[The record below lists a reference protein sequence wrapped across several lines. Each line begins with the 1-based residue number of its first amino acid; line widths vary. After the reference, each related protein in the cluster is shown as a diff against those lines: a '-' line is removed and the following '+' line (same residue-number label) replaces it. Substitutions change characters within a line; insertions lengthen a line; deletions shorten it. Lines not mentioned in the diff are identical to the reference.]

1 MTNNIPFEDFNLS
14 AGLLE
19 SIKKCGFT
27 TASAIQELTIDPILE
42 GKDILA
48 LAETGSGKTASF
60 AIPIIEH
67 IIHDDLVEV
76 DEVHY
81 VVLSPTRELAQQT
94 AKVFKDLGSDS
105 GIKTVCVIGG
115 ESLEKQKE
123 QIKKGAHIIIATPG
137 RLVDLLKQKAV
148 LIDRTYGI
156 VFDEADRLFDMGFQR
171 DIEYT
176 LGQMPDDRQLIMV
189 SATTNMAVLNT
200 AYKFNSTPIEIKLN
214 EDNMV
219 VDHIDHKLAM
229 INENEKMGLLV
240 NLIRNHEDAYALVFC
255 NTKFQTH
262 LVAEWLI
269 AMDFKAKAISGGL
282 SQVKRTKLIKDFK
295 SKETTILVCTDVAAR
310 GLDIKD
316 VNLVINY
323 DLPQDAAN
331 YVHRIGRTGRA
342 GCEGEA
348 ISFCSFDDCE
358 YLDPIQDFIGDK
370 IPKLDVG
377 PEDISKNLS
386 KKPFID
392 RKTFKVVDRTT
403 GKPLTQEQKDQ
414 RKKPQRKKAQNNAKK
429 KTSERDKKTTEVA
442 VRPVTKPIKKIEKK
456 PNTPTF
462 TIQADS
468 QESAKAAALAF
479 FKIKYDSQ
487 LSLDE
492 STQGRKKFF
501 LFGKRLTKFTYSL
514 RPTYK
519 KIVMP
524 FLINL
529 IKKAN
534 LKLFAKFSFNGK
546 DIKIFFS
553 GADEKMLTRDNNELL
568 QALEHL
574 TRLHLYNSVEVP
586 REVRL
591 NFKCKGVKSQE
602 DSLIKM
608 VERETAK
615 VLDSREP
622 VTLKALNASDR
633 RLVHQ
638 HLDKHK
644 EVKTVSIGEGRMKK
658 IKITLA

>member
-1 MTNNIPFEDFNLS
+1 MTNNIPFKDFNLS
-14 AGLLE
+14 PALLDAIE
-19 SIKKCGFT
+19 KCGFT
-27 TASAIQELTIDPILE
+27 AASAIQELTIDPILE

-94 AKVFKDLGSDS
+94 EKVFKQLGSAA

-115 ESLEKQKE
+115 ESLGKQKE
-123 QIKKGAHIIIATPG
+123 QISKGAHIIVATPG
-137 RLVDLLKQKAV
+137 RLVDLLKQEAV

-176 LGQMPDDRQLIMV
+176 LSQMPDDRQLIMV

-200 AYKFNSTPIEIKLN
+200 AYKFNSTPIELKLN

-229 INENEKMGLLV
+229 VNENEKMGLLV

-282 SQVKRTKLIKDFK
+282 SQSKRTKLIKDFR

-323 DLPQDAAN
+323 NLPQDAAN

-342 GCEGEA
+342 GSEGEA

-358 YLDPIQDFIGDK
+358 YLDPIQEFIGDK
-370 IPKLDVG
+370 IPKFEVG
-377 PEDISKNLS
+377 PEDISRQLS

-392 RKTFKVVDRTT
+392 RKTFKVVDRET
-403 GKPLTQEQKDQ
+403 GKPLTQEEKDK
-414 RKKPQRKKAQNNAKK
+414 RKKPQRKKTQRKAKERTQERVK
-429 KTSERDKKTTEVA
+429 KAPVNEQTTT
-442 VRPVTKPIKKIEKK
+442 RPVKKIEKK

-468 QESAKAAALAF
+468 QEAAKKAALAF

-492 STQGRKKFF
+492 TTQGRKKFF
-501 LFGKRLTKFTYSL
+501 LFGKRLTKYTYSL

-546 DIKIFFS
+546 NIRIFFS

-574 TRLHLYNSVEVP
+574 TRLHLYNSVKVP

-591 NFKCKGVKSQE
+591 NFKCKGLKNQE
-602 DSLIKM
+602 DYLIKM

-658 IKITLA
+658 IQITLA

>member
-1 MTNNIPFEDFNLS
+1 MTNNIPFEEFNLRP
-14 AGLLE
+14 GLLN

-27 TASAIQELTIDPILE
+27 TASAIQELTIQPILE

-76 DEVHY
+76 NEVHY

-94 AKVFKDLGSDS
+94 EKVFKELGSES
-105 GIKTVCVIGG
+105 GVNTVCVIGG

-123 QIKKGAHIIIATPG
+123 LINKGAHIIVATPG

-156 VFDEADRLFDMGFQR
+156 VFDEADRLFDMGFKR

-189 SATTNMAVLNT
+189 SATTNMEVLNT
-200 AYKFNSTPIEIKLN
+200 AYKFNSTPIELKLN

-229 INENEKMGLLV
+229 INANEKMGLLV
-240 NLIRNHEDAYALVFC
+240 STIRNHEDAYALVFC

-269 AMDFKAKAISGGL
+269 AMNFKAKAISGGL
-282 SQVKRTKLIKDFK
+282 SQSKRTKLIKDFR

-358 YLDPIQDFIGDK
+358 YLDPIQEFIGDK
-370 IPKLDVG
+370 IPKLEIV

-403 GKPLTQEQKDQ
+403 GKPLTEQQKEQ
-414 RKKPQRKKAQNNAKK
+414 RKKPQRKKTQNNAKK
-429 KTSERDKKTTEVA
+429 RTQERVKKTVEVA
-442 VRPVTKPIKKIEKK
+442 NRPVTKPIKKIEKK
-456 PNTPTF
+456 PNAPTF

-487 LSLDE
+487 LNLDE
-492 STQGRKKFF
+492 STLGRKKYF

-529 IKKAN
+529 IKKAK

-568 QALEHL
+568 QALEYL

-658 IKITLA
+658 IQIILA

>member
-1 MTNNIPFEDFNLS
+1 MTDNIPFEDFNLS

-67 IIHDDLVEV
+67 IIHDDLVKV
-76 DEVHY
+76 DDVHY

-94 AKVFKDLGSDS
+94 AKVFNDLGNDS
-105 GIKTVCVIGG
+105 GIKTICVIGG
-115 ESLEKQKE
+115 ESLAKQKE
-123 QIKKGAHIIIATPG
+123 QINKGVHIIIATPG

-156 VFDEADRLFDMGFQR
+156 VFDEADRLFDMGFQK

-176 LGQMPDDRQLIMV
+176 LAQMPDDRQLIMV

-200 AYKFNSTPIEIKLN
+200 AYKFNSTPIELKLN

-229 INENEKMGLLV
+229 VNENEKMGLLV

-282 SQVKRTKLIKDFK
+282 SQSKRTKLIKDFR
-295 SKETTILVCTDVAAR
+295 SKDTTILVCTDVAAR

-342 GCEGEA
+342 GSEGEA

-358 YLDPIQDFIGDK
+358 YLDPIQEFIGDK
-370 IPKLDVG
+370 IPKFEVG
-377 PEDISKNLS
+377 PDDISKQLS

-392 RKTFKVVDRTT
+392 RKTYKVVDRTT
-403 GKPLTQEQKDQ
+403 GKPLTQEEKDK
-414 RKKPQRKKAQNNAKK
+414 RKKPVRKNAQNNSKKRTQERVK
-429 KTSERDKKTTEVA
+429 KT
-442 VRPVTKPIKKIEKK
+442 PVNEQSTTKPVKKIEKK
-456 PNTPTF
+456 PNTPKF

-468 QESAKAAALAF
+468 QESAKKAALEF

-492 STQGRKKFF
+492 STPGRKKFF

-524 FLINL
+524 FLIDV

-546 DIKIFFS
+546 NIKIFFS
-553 GADEKMLTRDNNELL
+553 GKDEKMLTRDNNELL

-591 NFKCKGVKSQE
+591 NFKCKGIKNQE
-602 DSLIKM
+602 DYLIKM

-615 VLDSREP
+615 VLDTREP
-622 VTLKALNASDR
+622 VTLKALNSSDR

-658 IKITLA
+658 IQITLV

>member
-1 MTNNIPFEDFNLS
+1 MINNTPFEDFNLS
-14 AGLLE
+14 PGLLE

-27 TASAIQELTIDPILE
+27 AASAIQELTIDPILE

-67 IIHDDLVEV
+67 IIHDGLVEV

-94 AKVFKDLGSDS
+94 AKVFKELGSES
-105 GIKTVCVIGG
+105 GIKTICVIGG
-115 ESLEKQKE
+115 ESLGKQKE
-123 QIKKGAHIIIATPG
+123 QINKGAHIIIATPG

-148 LIDRTYGI
+148 LIDRAYGI
-156 VFDEADRLFDMGFQR
+156 VFDEADRLFDMGFKK
-171 DIEYT
+171 DIEFT

-189 SATTNMAVLNT
+189 SATTNMEVLNT
-200 AYKFNSTPIEIKLN
+200 AYKFNSTPIELKLN
-214 EDNMV
+214 EESML

-229 INENEKMGLLV
+229 INDNEKMGLLV

-282 SQVKRTKLIKDFK
+282 SQVKRTKLIKDFR

-342 GCEGEA
+342 GSEGEA

-358 YLDPIQDFIGDK
+358 YLDPIQDFICDK
-370 IPKLDVG
+370 IPKLEVG

-403 GKPLTQEQKDQ
+403 GKPLTQEQKDK
-414 RKKPQRKKAQNNAKK
+414 RKKPLRKKAQKRAP
-429 KTSERDKKTTEVA
+429 ERAQATAKTTERTDTQVN
-442 VRPVTKPIKKIEKK
+442 VQKITK

-462 TIQADS
+462 VIQADS
-468 QESAKAAALAF
+468 QESAKKAALAF

-492 STQGRKKFF
+492 STLGRKKFF
-501 LFGKRLTKFTYSL
+501 LFGKRLTRFTYSL

-529 IKKAN
+529 IKKTN

-574 TRLHLYNSVEVP
+574 TRLHLYNSAKVP

-591 NFKCKGVKSQE
+591 NFKCKGVKNQE

-622 VTLKALNASDR
+622 ITLKALNASDR

-658 IKITLA
+658 IQITLA

>member
-19 SIKKCGFT
+19 SIKKCGFE

-67 IIHDDLVEV
+67 IIHDDLVKV

-105 GIKTVCVIGG
+105 GIKTICVIGG

-123 QIKKGAHIIIATPG
+123 EINKGVHIIIATPG

-148 LIDRTYGI
+148 YIDRSYGI
-156 VFDEADRLFDMGFQR
+156 VFDEADRLFDMGFQK

-200 AYKFNSTPIEIKLN
+200 AYKFNSTPIELKLN

-282 SQVKRTKLIKDFK
+282 SQSKRTKLIKDFR

-342 GCEGEA
+342 GSEGEA

-358 YLDPIQDFIGDK
+358 YLDPIQEFIGDK
-370 IPKLDVG
+370 IPKFEVG
-377 PEDISKNLS
+377 PEDISKQLS

-403 GKPLTQEQKDQ
+403 GKPLTQEEKDK
-414 RKKPQRKKAQNNAKK
+414 RKKPQRKKTRKK
-429 KTSERDKKTTEVA
+429 VERPISSQTVQK
-442 VRPVTKPIKKIEKK
+442 PVKEIEKK
-456 PNTPTF
+456 SSAPTF

-468 QESAKAAALAF
+468 QESAKKAALEF

-492 STQGRKKFF
+492 SQEGRKKFF
-501 LFGKRLTKFTYSL
+501 LFGKRLTKFTFSL

-519 KIVMP
+519 KLVMP
-524 FLINL
+524 FLIEL

-534 LKLFAKFSFNGK
+534 LSLFAKFSFNGK

-553 GADEKMLTRDNNELL
+553 GKDEKLLTRDNNELL
-568 QALEHL
+568 QAIEHL
-574 TRLHLYNSVEVP
+574 TRLHLYNSADIP

-591 NFKCKGVKSQE
+591 SFKCKGLKNQE

-615 VLDSREP
+615 VLDTREP

-658 IKITLA
+658 IKIVLA

>member
-1 MTNNIPFEDFNLS
+1 MTNNIPFKDFNLS
-14 AGLLE
+14 PALLD
-19 SIKKCGFT
+19 SIEKCGFT

-67 IIHDDLVEV
+67 IIHDDLVKV

-94 AKVFKDLGSDS
+94 EKVFNDLGKDS

-115 ESLEKQKE
+115 ESLERQKE
-123 QIKKGAHIIIATPG
+123 QISKGAHIIVATPG

-156 VFDEADRLFDMGFQR
+156 VFDEADRLFDMGFQK
-171 DIEYT
+171 DVEYT

-200 AYKFNSTPIEIKLN
+200 AYKFNSTPIELKLN

-229 INENEKMGLLV
+229 INANEKMGLLV
-240 NLIRNHEDAYALVFC
+240 STIRNHEDAYALVFC

-269 AMDFKAKAISGGL
+269 AMNFKAKAISGGL
-282 SQVKRTKLIKDFK
+282 SQSKRTKLIKDFR

-342 GCEGEA
+342 GSEGEA

-358 YLDPIQDFIGDK
+358 YLDPIQEFIGDK
-370 IPKLDVG
+370 IPKLEIA
-377 PEDISKNLS
+377 PEDISKQLS

-392 RKTFKVVDRTT
+392 RKTFKVVDRAT
-403 GKPLTQEQKDQ
+403 GKPLTQEEKDK
-414 RKKPQRKKAQNNAKK
+414 RKKPQRKPKKKAQKRVDTN
-429 KTSERDKKTTEVA
+429 TVTEKSISKPVA
-442 VRPVTKPIKKIEKK
+442 KIEKK
-456 PNTPTF
+456 PSTPTF
-462 TIQADS
+462 TIQTDS
-468 QESAKAAALAF
+468 QESAKKAALAF
-479 FKIKYDSQ
+479 FKIKHDSQ
-487 LSLDE
+487 LNLDE
-492 STQGRKKFF
+492 STLGRKKYF

-524 FLINL
+524 FIIAL
-529 IKKAN
+529 IKKTG

-546 DIKIFFS
+546 NIKVFFS
-553 GADEKMLTRDNNELL
+553 GADEKMLTKDNNELL

-574 TRLHLYNSVEVP
+574 TRLHLYNSVKVP

-591 NFKCKGVKSQE
+591 NFKCKGLKNQE

-658 IKITLA
+658 IQITLA

>member
-76 DEVHY
+76 DDVHY

-94 AKVFKDLGSDS
+94 AKVFNDLGNDS
-105 GIKTVCVIGG
+105 GIKTICVIGG
-115 ESLEKQKE
+115 ESLAKQKE
-123 QIKKGAHIIIATPG
+123 QINKGVHIIIATPG

-156 VFDEADRLFDMGFQR
+156 VFDEADRLFDMGFQK

-176 LGQMPDDRQLIMV
+176 LAQMPDDRQLIMV

-200 AYKFNSTPIEIKLN
+200 AYKFNSTPIELKLN

-229 INENEKMGLLV
+229 INANEKMGLLV

-282 SQVKRTKLIKDFK
+282 SQSKRTKLIKDFR
-295 SKETTILVCTDVAAR
+295 SKDTTILVCTDVAAR

-342 GCEGEA
+342 GSEGEA

-358 YLDPIQDFIGDK
+358 YLDPIQEFIGDK
-370 IPKLDVG
+370 IPKFEVG
-377 PEDISKNLS
+377 PEDISKKLS

-403 GKPLTQEQKDQ
+403 GKPLTQEQKDK
-414 RKKPQRKKAQNNAKK
+414 RKKPLRKKTQKRSQTTEKVDMQVSEQQITKPAKRIKK
-429 KTSERDKKTTEVA
+429 KPTA
-442 VRPVTKPIKKIEKK
+442 
-456 PNTPTF
+456 PTF
-462 TIQADS
+462 VIQADS
-468 QESAKAAALAF
+468 QESAKKAALAF

-492 STQGRKKFF
+492 STPGRKKFF

-524 FLINL
+524 FLIDL

-534 LKLFAKFSFNGK
+534 LKLYAKFSFNGK
-546 DIKIFFS
+546 NIKIFFS
-553 GADEKMLTRDNNELL
+553 GKDEKMLTRDNNELL

-591 NFKCKGVKSQE
+591 NFKCKGLKNQE
-602 DSLIKM
+602 DYLIKM

-615 VLDSREP
+615 VLDTREP

-638 HLDKHK
+638 HLNKHK
-644 EVKTVSIGEGRMKK
+644 EVKTVSVGDGRMKK
-658 IKITLA
+658 IQITLV